1 MDIWYNIS
9 IVHDRQV
16 NNVSSLSKE
25 LIIKLANEKD
35 SELLKEVLHYY
46 TFLKNRK
53 EQEIKKQWE
62 SIEEVQP
69 DKEEIKIINE
79 FENSPEKFEFISME
93 EVLKELG
100 INESELQN

>member
-1 MDIWYNIS
+1 MDMRYNID
-9 IVHDRQV
+9 IIYYRQV
-16 NNVSSLSKE
+16 NNVSPLSKE
-25 LIIKLANEKD
+25 LIIKLANEND
-35 SELLKEVLHYY
+35 SEVLKEVLHYY
-46 TFLKNRK
+46 DFLKNKK

-79 FENSPEKFEFISME
+79 FENSHEEFEFVSME